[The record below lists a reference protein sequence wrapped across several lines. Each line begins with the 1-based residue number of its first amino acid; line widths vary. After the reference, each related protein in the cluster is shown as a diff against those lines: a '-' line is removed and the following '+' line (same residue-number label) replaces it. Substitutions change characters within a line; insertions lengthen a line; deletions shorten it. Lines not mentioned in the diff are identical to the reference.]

1 MLGVADVSDCFHR
14 SYWSGLADVDVIAK
28 VVAEKLNDRFSALQ
42 AKLESLETSV
52 GQMDSKIDEKV
63 AAARR
68 CISVEAEE
76 RCSLSA
82 CALVNGKTAKAKRIG
97 VAFAISK
104 TRAVTAHHVVAP
116 FLASGQ
122 PFLYG
127 FTERDER
134 VKFRILPP
142 ADADAALDVC
152 ALAIEE
158 DGRKK
163 ASFLELTTTIPDR
176 GFRVAVV
183 AFQLALQEHIADTF
197 PFKLGIMEGTVVK
210 ASTNHVLLQSATFS
224 GDSGAAMMLFDG
236 KMFAMNVEGV
246 NAAKERLQ
254 HKSMTVSKPTLKARV
269 EAVEESVDSLV
280 ADTQAGSIGVL
291 AKCVR
296 HVLDEP
302 EAAASLAAASAGA
315 GEGGAGKGKGKSH
328 STRT

>member
-1 MLGVADVSDCFHR
+1 MLGVADVLDCFHR
-14 SYWSGLADVDVIAK
+14 SYWSCLADVDVIAK
-28 VVAEKLNDRFSALQ
+28 VVAEKLNDRFSTLQ

-52 GQMDSKIDEKV
+52 GHMDSKIDEKV

-68 CISVEAEE
+68 CISPEAEE

-82 CALVNGKTAKAKRIG
+82 CALVNGKTAKAKQIG
-97 VAFAISK
+97 VAFAISE

-116 FLASGQ
+116 FIASGKF
-122 PFLYG
+122 FLYG

-142 ADADAALDVC
+142 ADADTALDVC
-152 ALAIEE
+152 ALSIEE

-163 ASFLELTTTIPDR
+163 RSFVELTTTIPGR
-176 GFRVAVV
+176 GSRVAVV
-183 AFQLALQEHIADTF
+183 GFQLALQEHIADTF
-197 PFKLGIMEGTVVK
+197 PLKLGIMEGTVSK
-210 ASTNHVLLQSATFS
+210 ASSNHVLLQTVTFS

-254 HKSMTVSKPTLKARV
+254 HKSMTVSKPSLKARV
-269 EAVEESVDSLV
+269 TAVEGSVDSLV

-291 AKCVR
+291 AKCVC
-296 HVLDEP
+296 HVLGDP
-302 EAAASLAAASAGA
+302 EAAASLVAASAGA
-315 GEGGAGKGKGKSH
+315 GGSGAGRGE
-328 STRT
+328 